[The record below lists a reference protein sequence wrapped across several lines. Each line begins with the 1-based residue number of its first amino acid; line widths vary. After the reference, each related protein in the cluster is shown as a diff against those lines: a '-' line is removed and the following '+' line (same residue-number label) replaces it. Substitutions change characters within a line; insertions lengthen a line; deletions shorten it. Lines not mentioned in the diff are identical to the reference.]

1 MQSKYFTLT
10 PESIGV
16 FMLVLMACALGAIE
30 LVDTITHFTEQWY
43 WYVIATFY
51 TVTLNELFSHRICC
65 HRLFDI
71 DLSRPAFKILSF
83 LHAVDHGVGPLKSVC
98 LSHQNHHMY
107 ADQGNKDILNPKV
120 HWFGTAILSPIT
132 FIYTVPTLYPDKENF
147 FKKQYCLFNEFTEDL
162 WVFFVE
168 EYRFIITII
177 FWLALYFIAPV
188 VLFKVVFMGRFLM
201 SIFTAMGTFGG
212 HMKLPGNYRN
222 FNTNDNS
229 YNNIIFH
236 YCALG
241 TLGTMLQNNHHG
253 IPNSMNHGYKWFEI
267 DIGYYI
273 MKMLKPLLEKKLLD
287 KPAQ

>member
-98 LSHQNHHMY
+98 LSHQNHHR
-107 ADQGNKDILNPKV
+107 APN
-120 HWFGTAILSPIT
+120 TSAIEHS
-132 FIYTVPTLYPDKENF
+132 DRWRRAE
-147 FKKQYCLFNEFTEDL
+147 
-162 WVFFVE
+162 
-168 EYRFIITII
+168 
-177 FWLALYFIAPV
+177 
-188 VLFKVVFMGRFLM
+188 
-201 SIFTAMGTFGG
+201 
-212 HMKLPGNYRN
+212 
-222 FNTNDNS
+222 
-229 YNNIIFH
+229 
-236 YCALG
+236 
-241 TLGTMLQNNHHG
+241 
-253 IPNSMNHGYKWFEI
+253 
-267 DIGYYI
+267 
-273 MKMLKPLLEKKLLD
+273 
-287 KPAQ
+287 